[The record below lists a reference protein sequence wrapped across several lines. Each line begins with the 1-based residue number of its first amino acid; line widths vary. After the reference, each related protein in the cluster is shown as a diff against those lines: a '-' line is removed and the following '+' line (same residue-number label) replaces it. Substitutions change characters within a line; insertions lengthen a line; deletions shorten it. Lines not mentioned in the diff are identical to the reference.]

1 MSDPPPEALELVRRM
16 KEEHYRRWLDEAL
29 PALGG
34 LTPRAAARKKGAP
47 VEKLRLLLVELEH
60 AEACLPERERFD
72 VGVLRR
78 ELEVE

>member
-1 MSDPPPEALELVRRM
+1 
-16 KEEHYRRWLDEAL
+16 
-29 PALGG
+29 
-34 LTPRAAARKKGAP
+34 

-60 AEACLPERERFD
+60 AEARLPERERFD